1 MASGIGVT
9 VPFGGEY
16 MVTFDAA
23 HRAVHYPP
31 DRRFRIWI
39 RLRIVIGFVIAIIA
53 VIAAAWIEVAIF
65 GMPAV
70 PALSQVYP
78 DNFAGPHGFPVWV
91 RYSHFFNFLFVML
104 LIRSGLS
111 ILVDHPRLYFN
122 DDCTPGSEWIRFTPL
137 KVPRD
142 RLWTAKDDA
151 RYISPLVGTPGYRHT
166 VGIARVWHFINV
178 HGFIATGI
186 IFIAMLL
193 STEQWRRIVPTS
205 PTVLL
210 QAWNTWVHYATFH
223 LPPEPNG
230 FYGYNALQQI
240 AYFAVVFIFGPL
252 AIATGIAMSPAVVN
266 RFPWYAKI
274 FGGRQSAR
282 SIHFLN
288 MLGFL
293 SFLIVHV
300 TLVVMTGFARNMN
313 HIVMGTDDLRPAGIF
328 WGLAGIA
335 VVVLSWVA
343 AHYISWRH
351 PRRLQHAL
359 KAVTYPMQLLTLNR
373 LMPRQKYREDQIS
386 PYFWPNGKMPV
397 REDWKRLAENGFQN
411 FRLKVGGL
419 VKNPVELSLA
429 DLERMGEKEHITMHH
444 CIQGWSGI
452 AKWGGISMKTLIDL
466 VQPEEEAKV
475 AAFFSFGE
483 ALYGGPYYD
492 TQSLENL
499 QKPQCLLAWRMNGER
514 LPHVYGA
521 PLRLR
526 VENQLGYKMVK
537 WIERIEFIESEKLLG
552 KGEGGKNEDD
562 EYFDLL
568 PNI

>member
-1 MASGIGVT
+1 VIH
-9 VPFGGEY
+9 
-16 MVTFDAA
+16 FDAT

-31 DRRFRIWI
+31 DRRFCIWVRPSI
-39 RLRIVIGFVIAIIA
+39 LIGIGIALIS
-53 VIAAAWIEVAIF
+53 VIAAAWIEYAVA
-65 GMPAV
+65 GLPPVPAV
-70 PALSQVYP
+70 PQVYP
-78 DNFAGPHGFPVWV
+78 SNFAGPHGFPLWV
-91 RYSHFFNFLFVML
+91 RYCHFFNFLFVML

-111 ILVDHPRLYFN
+111 ILMDHPRLYFN
-122 DDCTPGSEWIRFTPL
+122 DGCAPGTEWIRVTPIQ
-137 KVPRD
+137 VPRD

-166 VGIARVWHFINV
+166 IGIARVWHFINV
-178 HGFIATGI
+178 HGFIVTGI
-186 IFIAMLL
+186 IFISLL
-193 STEQWRRIVPTS
+193 FATEQWRRIVPTS
-205 PTVLL
+205 PLVLL
-210 QAWNTWVHYATFH
+210 QGWNVWVHYATLH

-240 AYFAVVFIFGPL
+240 AYFTVVLVFGPL

-266 RFPWYAKI
+266 RFPWYARV

-282 SIHFLN
+282 SIHFLT
-288 MLGFL
+288 ML
-293 SFLIVHV
+293 SFLAFLVVHV

-313 HIVMGTDDLRPAGIF
+313 HIVMGTDDQHPAGMY
-328 WGLAGIA
+328 WGFVGIA
-335 VVVLSWVA
+335 VVILSWIA

-359 KAVTYPMQLLTLNR
+359 KSVTYPMQLLTLNR
-373 LMPRQKYREDQIS
+373 LLPQQNYTANQIS
-386 PYFWPNGKMPV
+386 PFFWPNGKMPV
-397 REDWKRLAENGFQN
+397 REDWKRLAEAGFKD
-411 FRLKVGGL
+411 FRLKISGL
-419 VKNPVELSLA
+419 VENPVELSLA
-429 DLERMGEKEHITMHH
+429 DLERMGPAEHVTMHH

-452 AKWGGISMKTLIDL
+452 AQWGGIPMKDLIAL
-466 VQPEEEAKV
+466 VRPKPEARV
-475 AAFFSFGE
+475 VAFFSFGE

-492 TQSLENL
+492 TQSLENVN
-499 QKPQCLLAWRMNGER
+499 KPQCLLAWRMNGER
-514 LPHVYGA
+514 LPQVYGA

-537 WIERIEFIESEKLLG
+537 WIERIEFVASEKSLG